1 MTNPLFIGGTELFD
15 PMTLLERADVRAGM
29 HVADFGCGVTGH
41 EIIPIARRVETG
53 GKAYAVDI
61 QKSALAAV
69 ESRAKMEGITNL
81 EYVWSDIE
89 RVGATR
95 IPPESLDRVFIVN
108 TLYLTKDRA
117 NVFREAARLTKPGGN
132 IVVVEWKPE
141 ATGVGPAAAQ
151 RMGKEAVQVAA
162 KSAGL
167 TEREAFEAGKYHYG
181 FIFTKL

>member
-1 MTNPLFIGGTELFD
+1 MTNPLFIGGTALFD
-15 PMTLLERADVRAGM
+15 PMALLDRADVRAGM
-29 HVADFGCGVTGH
+29 YVADFGCGVTGH
-41 EIIPIARRVETG
+41 EIIPAARRVGAE

-81 EYVWSDIE
+81 DYVWSNIE

-95 IPPESLDRVFIVN
+95 IPPESLDCVLIVN

-117 NVFREAARLTKPGGN
+117 NAFREAARLTKSGGF
-132 IVVVEWKPE
+132 IIVVEWKTE

-151 RMGKEAVQVAA
+151 RMGKDAVRSAA
-162 KSAGL
+162 KAAGL
-167 TEREAFEAGKYHYG
+167 SEREEFDAGVYHYG
-181 FIFTKL
+181 FIFTK